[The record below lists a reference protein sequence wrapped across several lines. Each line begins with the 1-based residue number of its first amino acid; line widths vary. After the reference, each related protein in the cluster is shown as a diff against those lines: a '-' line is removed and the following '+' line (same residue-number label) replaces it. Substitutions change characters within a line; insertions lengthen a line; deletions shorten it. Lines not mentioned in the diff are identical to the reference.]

1 MSKRISWAFLCATVA
16 SAALLGAYGYSCAVT
31 AMAEIKNNEYTIVI
45 DPGHGEPDGGA
56 VSCTGIPES
65 TYNLEISLRLKDLMN
80 LLGFKTVLT
89 RKDASSIYT
98 RGNSI
103 AEKKVSDLKE
113 RVRIAESTPNALL
126 LSIHQNNFSDGQYS
140 GAVVLYGKHS
150 YSKILA
156 DCIQKSV
163 VRYLNPGS
171 KREAKPADSVY
182 LLEHV
187 SCPAVLVEC
196 GFLSNPQE
204 EAKLRS
210 PQYQKKICCVLASAV
225 SEFISGQNRNN
236 SGIQS

>member
-1 MSKRISWAFLCATVA
+1 MVV
-16 SAALLGAYGYSCAVT
+16 SAALLVAYGYSCAVT
-31 AMAEIKNNEYTIVI
+31 AMTELKNSEYTIVI

-65 TYNLEISLRLKDLMN
+65 TYNLEISLRLKDLMD

-98 RGNSI
+98 RGTSI

-150 YSKILA
+150 NSKILA
-156 DCIQKSV
+156 DSIQTSV

-171 KREAKPADSVY
+171 KRKSKPADSVY
-182 LLEHV
+182 LMERV
-187 SCPAVLVEC
+187 SCPAVLIEC

-210 PQYQKKICCVLASAV
+210 PQYQKKICCVLASTV
-225 SEFISGQNRNN
+225 SEFVSGKNN
-236 SGIQS
+236 GGVQT